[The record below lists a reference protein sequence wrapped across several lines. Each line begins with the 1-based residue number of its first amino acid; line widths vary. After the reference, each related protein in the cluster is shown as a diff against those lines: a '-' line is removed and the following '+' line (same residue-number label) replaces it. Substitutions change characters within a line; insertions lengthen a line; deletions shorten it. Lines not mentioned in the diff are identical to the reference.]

1 MYNKLILQKE
11 IKYSKYLIPKILNYF
26 VIENVDEI
34 HHILIKMKDLLTE
47 NPGSND
53 IQVINGLVFL
63 SCRTALLMS
72 EKELV
77 YKLLILVCINKY

>member
-1 MYNKLILQKE
+1 
-11 IKYSKYLIPKILNYF
+11 
-26 VIENVDEI
+26 
-34 HHILIKMKDLLTE
+34 MKDLLTE